1 MAAYA
6 VVGNGKLRM
15 KKVVVFSQIDQDV
28 LARLQQSYQVVVL
41 NPKLGDINEQ
51 IRTEVVD
58 ADAMIGAGRL
68 LNESNLAPAQ
78 KLKIIST
85 VSVGYDNY
93 DVEYL
98 NQRKIWLANTPHVL
112 TETTADLAFSL
123 LLSAAR
129 KIPQLDAWTK
139 QGQWK
144 RTVPIDQFGVDVFGK
159 TLGIIGLGHIGAA
172 IARRGFYGFNM
183 NILYHN
189 RREKIEVAQAVNA
202 QYRELDQLLQQS
214 DFVVVAVD
222 LNSESKALIGEAQFD
237 LMQKHAV
244 FVNIARGSVV
254 DEDALIQALQQN
266 KIFAAGLDVYAKE
279 PLQDSPLFELANV
292 VTAPHIGSATLETR
306 QKMVN
311 LAYQNLIDALEDR
324 VPRYL
329 VNPKFE

>member
-1 MAAYA
+1 MATYA
-6 VVGNGKLRM
+6 IKFGNPIM
-15 KKVVVFSQIDQDV
+15 KKVVVFSQIDREV
-28 LARLQQSYQVVVL
+28 LAKLQQNYQVVVL

-93 DVEYL
+93 DVNYL
-98 NQRKIWLANTPHVL
+98 NQKKIWLANTPHVL
-112 TETTADLAFSL
+112 TETTADLAFCL

-139 QGQWK
+139 QGEWK
-144 RTVPIDQFGVDVFGK
+144 RTVSTEQFGVDVFGK

-172 IARRGFYGFNM
+172 IARRGFHGFNM

-189 RREKIEVAQAVNA
+189 RREKIEVAQAFNA
-202 QYRELDQLLQQS
+202 EYRELDQLLQQS

-222 LNSESKALIGEAQFD
+222 LNAESKALIGAEQFN

-244 FVNIARGSVV
+244 FINIARGSVV
-254 DEDALIQALQQN
+254 DENALIEALQQQ

-279 PLQDSPLFELANV
+279 PLQTSPLFELENV
-292 VTAPHIGSATLETR
+292 VTAPHIGSATAETR

-311 LAYQNLIDALEDR
+311 LAYQNLVDALEDR
-324 VPRYL
+324 TPRYL
-329 VNPKFE
+329 VNPQF

>member
-1 MAAYA
+1 
-6 VVGNGKLRM
+6 M

-129 KIPQLDAWTK
+129 KIPQLDSWTK

-144 RTVPIDQFGVDVFGK
+144 RTVPTDQFGVDVFGK

-222 LNSESKALIGEAQFD
+222 LNNESKALVGEAQFD

>member
-183 NILYHN
+183 NVLYHN

-222 LNSESKALIGEAQFD
+222 LNNESKALMGEAQFD

>member
-1 MAAYA
+1 
-6 VVGNGKLRM
+6 M

-129 KIPQLDAWTK
+129 KISQLDAWTK

-222 LNSESKALIGEAQFD
+222 LNNESKALMGEAQFD